1 MRRFLLAALAAAAL
15 ALPVAAGAA
24 SAPTA
29 VTLRL
34 NDGFVVKGTNIV
46 CAVQLSKTLVP
57 GAKLMSCFLETRQG
71 PVPKSYTVGLAVNG
85 EVALGRVSKSG
96 SVTVVKKLGG
106 GPFVPSKS
114 RTAPGKLYEAKI
126 GSVFLVKGTAITCG
140 VSTQSFGG
148 KKATTVACFKLNPAK
163 KPRPNSYGIGI
174 TSGGAFLV
182 HFDAK
187 SKAAPVV
194 VVQHGH

>member
-1 MRRFLLAALAAAAL
+1 MRRLALVAALAAATF
-15 ALPVAAGAA
+15 ALPAGAA
-24 SAPTA
+24 TAPS

-57 GAKLMSCFLETRQG
+57 GAKLVSCFLETRQG
-71 PVPKSYTVGLAVNG
+71 PVPKSYTVALAVNG

-96 SVTVVKKLGG
+96 NVTVVKRLGG

-114 RTAPGKLYEAKI
+114 RSAPGKVYEAKI
-126 GSVFLVKGTAITCG
+126 GSVFLVKGTAMTCG

-148 KKATTVACFKLNPAK
+148 KKATTVACFKLDQAK

-174 TSGGAFLV
+174 TGGGAFLV

-187 SKAAPVV
+187 SKGTPVKI
-194 VVQHGH
+194 VQHGH

>member
-1 MRRFLLAALAAAAL
+1 MLRTLVATMLAALAL
-15 ALPVAAGAA
+15 ALPTAAATGN
-24 SAPTA
+24 SI
-29 VTLRL
+29 TLRL

-57 GAKLMSCFLETRQG
+57 GAKLVSCYLETRQG

-106 GPFVPSKS
+106 GPYVPSAS
-114 RTAPGKLYEAKI
+114 RSAPGRVYEATI
-126 GSVFLVKGTAITCG
+126 GSVFLIKGTAITCG

-163 KPRPNSYGIGI
+163 QPRANSYGIGI
-174 TSGGAFLV
+174 TGGGAFLV

-187 SKAAPVV
+187 SKATPVKI
-194 VVQHGH
+194 VQHGK